1 MVKIRQVEQGIA
13 LYIDNEIFPQLK
25 DETQVKKY
33 GVSVVSACAI
43 KLLSNT
49 IKKAE
54 DNAFINMLGIIDGD
68 NIEIEMLLDIMK
80 EKMPEEGFKAKIPI
94 IGNVAFNKND
104 IDLLH
109 DYIIKGAVTD
119 EQN

>member
-1 MVKIRQVEQGIA
+1 MVKIQQVEQGLA
-13 LYIDNEIFPQLK
+13 LYIDNEIFPQLA

-33 GVSVVSACAI
+33 GVSVISACAI

-68 NIEIEMLLDIMK
+68 NVEIEMLLDIMK

-104 IDLLH
+104 IDLLR